1 MRGDPSLALQ
11 KTIRQR
17 LIASADVLALVPADN
32 ILDTNG
38 RPERTPC
45 ILIGEGQT
53 VFRRWNSTSY
63 GTLHIWVAEA
73 GLVTAKEIGSAVIG
87 ALTFAAEIE
96 RTVLH
101 LDGFDCLDLAVTN
114 IQFLR
119 DPYGPYSHGI
129 VTVAGIMKEA
139 A

>member
-45 ILIGEGQT
+45 ILI
-53 VFRRWNSTSY
+53 
-63 GTLHIWVAEA
+63 
-73 GLVTAKEIGSAVIG
+73 
-87 ALTFAAEIE
+87 
-96 RTVLH
+96 
-101 LDGFDCLDLAVTN
+101 
-114 IQFLR
+114 
-119 DPYGPYSHGI
+119 
-129 VTVAGIMKEA
+129 
-139 A
+139 